1 MGGRI
6 QSTSI
11 DVSHPAGAGSEEGG
25 LRTTPLRRHTGG
37 RAVYVALLVSF
48 MFIHFVS

>member
-1 MGGRI
+1 MGGRA

-11 DVSHPAGAGSEEGG
+11 DVSPPPGVGYEEGG
-25 LRTTPLRRHTGG
+25 RVAHSSIAPTYRGG
-37 RAVYVALLVSF
+37 ERCAPLVSF